1 MWTHRQII
9 NFTLIYFIVLIA
21 LTCAGVAVEKFFLG
35 VEPGRS
41 ELFPRGFGILL
52 MLLAVPCTVLI
63 GRATGLLDGP
73 TRDDK

>member
-9 NFTLIYFIVLIA
+9 NFTLIYLAVLIA
-21 LTCAGVAVEKFFLG
+21 LTCVGVCIEKTFLG

-52 MLLAVPCTVLI
+52 MLLSVPCTVLI
-63 GRATGLLDGP
+63 GNRMGWLDGP
-73 TRDDK
+73 DREE